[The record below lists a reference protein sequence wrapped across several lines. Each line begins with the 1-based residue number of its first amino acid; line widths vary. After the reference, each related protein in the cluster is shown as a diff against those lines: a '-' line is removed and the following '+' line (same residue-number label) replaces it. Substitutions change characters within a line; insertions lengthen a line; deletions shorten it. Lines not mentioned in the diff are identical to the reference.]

1 MSPEPDSYFILSV
14 ALTVVCLL
22 LSSLYAAGESAVDF
36 LSASQVK
43 KDAEDGNAK
52 AKKLAKLVNWQKAAV
67 SPFQAGMALF
77 GFLGLG
83 FCLYAFSGMLDSA
96 LRLVESDR
104 LRYLLAVLLVTVIYL
119 VVFFLFGNL
128 LPQKSARYNTKS
140 FAYRY
145 AGLLWG
151 LQVLA
156 FPFLKLCA
164 LIVNGI
170 LRICG
175 INPHILDDPVTE
187 EEILQMVGEGEEKGV
202 IEETELDMITN
213 ILDFKDTTAEE
224 TMTHRTDIIAVED
237 DASIAEVVEASVENG
252 CSRIPVYHEDID
264 TVVGICYIKDLLPYV
279 GQKVPEFIKITD
291 LMRPAYFV
299 PETKKC
305 SQLFTEMTERK
316 VQIAIVL
323 DEYGGTAGLITLED
337 LVESI
342 VGNIQDEYD
351 HEEEEIHRMSETE
364 FTVDGTASVDEVSDL
379 TDIQLP
385 EGDYDTIAGL
395 VTEQLGRLPKSGEH
409 PQVKVAGITITVLE
423 VEDQRIAR
431 LLLVKDPKESKSK
444 EEAEER

>member
-14 ALTVVCLL
+14 ALTVVCLV

-83 FCLYAFSGMLDSA
+83 FCLYAFSGMLDGA
-96 LRLVESDR
+96 LGLVESNR

-175 INPHILDDPVTE
+175 IDPHILRKKSSKWW
-187 EEILQMVGEGEEKGV
+187 EKAKKRV
-202 IEETELDMITN
+202 SL
-213 ILDFKDTTAEE
+213 K
-224 TMTHRTDIIAVED
+224 
-237 DASIAEVVEASVENG
+237 
-252 CSRIPVYHEDID
+252 
-264 TVVGICYIKDLLPYV
+264 
-279 GQKVPEFIKITD
+279 
-291 LMRPAYFV
+291 RPSW
-299 PETKKC
+299 T
-305 SQLFTEMTERK
+305 
-316 VQIAIVL
+316 
-323 DEYGGTAGLITLED
+323 
-337 LVESI
+337 
-342 VGNIQDEYD
+342 
-351 HEEEEIHRMSETE
+351 
-364 FTVDGTASVDEVSDL
+364 
-379 TDIQLP
+379 
-385 EGDYDTIAGL
+385 
-395 VTEQLGRLPKSGEH
+395 
-409 PQVKVAGITITVLE
+409 
-423 VEDQRIAR
+423 
-431 LLLVKDPKESKSK
+431 
-444 EEAEER
+444 